1 MKGIVIKSTGSW
13 YEVKAENG
21 EVISCRLKGIFRLD
35 ESKGKDSNPVAVGDK
50 VIIIKEDGAED
61 WMITEIEPRENYIV
75 RASPK
80 HKGARQVIAANID
93 LSLLV
98 VTMANPRTST
108 GFIDRYLLAAEA
120 YHIPTHL
127 VFNKQDQLDVKTRNK
142 QNTIAAQYQKIGYPA
157 HFVSAISGE
166 NIEEIKNLL
175 KDKTVLIA
183 GHSGVGKSSLMNALE
198 PNLNLRTHEIS
209 RILGKGMHTTTFA
222 EMHFTS
228 FGGRVID
235 TPGIREF
242 GVLSLQA
249 EEVSHYFIEMRE
261 FLVNCKF
268 NNCLHENEPG
278 CAVKAAYQEGKISE
292 ERYISY
298 LNILYDIQHGL
309 KHWEI

>member
-1 MKGIVIKSTGSW
+1 MKGIVVKSTGSW
-13 YEVKAENG
+13 YEVRTEEN
-21 EVISCRLKGIFRLD
+21 ETISCRLKGIFRLD
-35 ESKGKDSNPVAVGDK
+35 ESKEKDSNPVAVGDK
-50 VIIIKEDGAED
+50 VIIEKEDSGED
-61 WMITEIEPRENYIV
+61 WMITTIETRENYIV

-98 VTMANPRTST
+98 VTMANPRTSS

-127 VFNKQDQLDVKTRNK
+127 VFNKQDQLDAKTLKK
-142 QNTIAAQYQKIGYPA
+142 QNAIAEQYQKIGYTT
-157 HFVSAISGE
+157 HFVSALTGE
-166 NIEEIKNLL
+166 NIEAIRTLL

-198 PNLNLRTHEIS
+198 PGLNLRTHAIS
-209 RILGKGMHTTTFA
+209 RIMGKGMHTTTFA

-228 FGGRVID
+228 FGARVID

-249 EEVSHYFIEMRE
+249 EEVSHYFLEMRP
-261 FLVNCKF
+261 FLVQCKF

-278 CAVKAAYQEGKISE
+278 CAVKTAYQEGKISE
-292 ERYISY
+292 DRYGNY